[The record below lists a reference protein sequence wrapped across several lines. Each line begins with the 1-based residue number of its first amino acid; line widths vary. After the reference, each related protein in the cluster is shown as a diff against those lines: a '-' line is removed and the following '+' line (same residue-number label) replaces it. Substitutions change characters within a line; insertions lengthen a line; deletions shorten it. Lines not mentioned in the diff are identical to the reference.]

1 MSLVK
6 QLTALFSKRHKN
18 NNPDN
23 PKLKPASV
31 KKYIRDLQLLA
42 KSMDMDFV
50 NLDFLKEPSKVFK
63 AIENLS
69 PTVKASRLV
78 PVLILSQDHP
88 ELKELHKEYTI
99 KHKSITRPLKDRV
112 RNGIQ
117 SEKTQKNMVS
127 WSEIQNT
134 VNQHKK
140 SAEKIYKQLSVMERK
155 PTSTQLKTI
164 RKYVIAML
172 VAGDKDL
179 PPRRNEYGDVE
190 VIKNAS
196 YKKLKEEERNKNNYL
211 VIGVKPFFHFAN
223 YKTVDVTGVVD
234 IPVPSPVMKVLRKW
248 MSLQDSKYLFSN
260 LSDEPLGFSDFG
272 SLVRTVF
279 STPTKNIGT
288 NILRHAFITEHVGPI
303 HEEHKELALKMG
315 HDASMQKGYIVND
328 DE

>member
-1 MSLVK
+1 MSLIK

-18 NNPDN
+18 NNPEN
-23 PKLKPASV
+23 GTLKPLSV

-42 KSMDMDFV
+42 KAMNVEFV

-78 PVLILSQDHP
+78 PVMIVTQELP
-88 ELKELHKEYTI
+88 ELKEFQEDYAK
-99 KHKSITRPLKDRV
+99 KHKSISQPLRDRV
-112 RNGIQ
+112 KNGIQ
-117 SEKTQKNMVS
+117 SEKTQKNMVP
-127 WSEIQNT
+127 WSEILNT
-134 VNQHKK
+134 VKEHKK
-140 SAEKIYKQLSVMERK
+140 SAEKVYKKLSALERK
-155 PTSTQLKTI
+155 PTSTELKTI
-164 RKYVIAML
+164 RKYVVAML

-196 YKKLKEEERNKNNYL
+196 YKKLKEEERKKNNYL
-211 VIGVKPFFHFAN
+211 VVGTKPFFHFAN

-234 IPVPSPVMKVLRKW
+234 IPVPASVMKVLRKW
-248 MSLQDSKYLFSN
+248 ISLQDSKYLFSN

-272 SLVRTVF
+272 NLVRTVF

-303 HEEHKELALKMG
+303 HDEHKEIALKMG
-315 HDASMQKGYIVND
+315 HDVNMQKGYINND
-328 DE
+328 E

>member
-1 MSLVK
+1 MSLID

-18 NNPDN
+18 NNPEN
-23 PKLKPASV
+23 GTLKPLSV

-42 KSMDMDFV
+42 KSMGVDFV

-69 PTVKASRLV
+69 EPVKASRLV
-78 PVLILSQDHP
+78 PVLILSQELP
-88 ELKELHKEYTI
+88 ELSEFHKEYTK

-117 SEKTQKNMVS
+117 SQKTQKNMVA
-127 WSEIQNT
+127 WSEIQDT
-134 VNQHKK
+134 VKEHKK
-140 SAEKIYKQLSVMERK
+140 SAEKIYKIMSANERG

-172 VAGDKDL
+172 IAGDKDL

-196 YKKLKEEERNKNNYL
+196 YKKLKEEERKKNNYL
-211 VIGVKPFFHFAN
+211 VLGAKPFFHFAN
-223 YKTVDVTGVVD
+223 YKTSDVTGVVD

-248 MSLQDSKYLFSN
+248 ISLQDSKYLFSS
-260 LSDEPLGFSDFG
+260 LKGEPLGFQDFG
-272 SLVRTVF
+272 ILVRGVF

-303 HEEHKELALKMG
+303 HDEHKDLALKMG
-315 HDASMQKGYIVND
+315 HDVNMQKEYITNED
-328 DE
+328 